1 MERYQ
6 RLCDLFQADSQD
18 RSSSF
23 FFHRYMSGQ
32 ETNQNQIEDINKKNG
47 NLENTAH
54 PHPDTSND
62 TLRDS
67 PLLDLQTPDPYTHQK
82 STPPTTPCVTIAR
95 SWICE
100 PWPLHT
106 PHDTSNHSL
115 CDSPPR
121 NESTKSANPHP
132 QLEVRTPIAKAI
144 WGNINLWKTSTS
156 KIGPASA
163 DVAFRSWSLVDRYPQ
178 GNGRGIQRSKGWFV
192 CNSMDQAP
200 DISKVTTLVC
210 HAYDAYMI
218 FSMKVWC
225 N

>member
-1 MERYQ
+1 
-6 RLCDLFQADSQD
+6 
-18 RSSSF
+18 
-23 FFHRYMSGQ
+23 MSGQ
-32 ETNQNQIEDINKKNG
+32 ETNQNQIEDINKKNR

-62 TLRDS
+62 TLRDR
-67 PLLDLQTPDPYTHQK
+67 PLLDLQTRKPLTPTHIRRVHLQRHPVWRQPGLGSANPDPYTHHT
-82 STPPTTPCVTIAR
+82 TPPTTPCVTA
-95 SWICE
+95 
-100 PWPLHT
+100 
-106 PHDTSNHSL
+106 
-115 CDSPPR
+115 PPA
-121 NESTKSANPHP
+121 TNPQNLRTLTP

-156 KIGPASA
+156 KFGPASA
-163 DVAFRSWSLVDRYPQ
+163 DVAFRSRSLVDRYPQ

-210 HAYDAYMI
+210 HAYDVYMI